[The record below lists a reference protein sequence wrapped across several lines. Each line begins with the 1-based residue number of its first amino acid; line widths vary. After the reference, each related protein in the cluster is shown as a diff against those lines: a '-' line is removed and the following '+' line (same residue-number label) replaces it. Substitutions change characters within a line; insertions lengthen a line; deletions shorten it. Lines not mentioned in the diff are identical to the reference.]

1 MHKDDQMTPLERLN
15 GFLTGGEMDRL
26 LTMPFICS
34 MSGRAAGMTHREKR
48 SSGRNEAD
56 CQIANYKRFGHDL
69 LIVEHGLHTVG
80 KAMGTVMAD
89 PEDAVPHILEY
100 VLQDP
105 DKVDELDWEAV
116 LPQNSPDF
124 KLHLE
129 ALKICVDEA
138 GDEVPTG
145 ILIGCPFTAAASILG
160 TEKLLKACRRNPE
173 LVHKLVRGCTD
184 VLKELHNAY
193 IAEGGMI
200 LLCEPIATGSI
211 IPQKTFAEFVE
222 PYMTEIVENVHA
234 HGGMCCYHICGD
246 TTKILGNMLASKPD
260 MISIDNR
267 VDLSFAKSII
277 EPFMPV
283 VGNVDPVDCLVLGTP
298 EEVEEGVKE
307 AIRKGYDAQHGYIL
321 ASGCD
326 LNLGVPLENLY
337 AFMAAARKHGSF
349 PINPATW

>member
-129 ALKICVDEA
+129 ALKICIDEA

-160 TEKLLKACRRNPE
+160 T
-173 LVHKLVRGCTD
+173 
-184 VLKELHNAY
+184 
-193 IAEGGMI
+193 
-200 LLCEPIATGSI
+200 
-211 IPQKTFAEFVE
+211 
-222 PYMTEIVENVHA
+222 
-234 HGGMCCYHICGD
+234 
-246 TTKILGNMLASKPD
+246 
-260 MISIDNR
+260 
-267 VDLSFAKSII
+267 
-277 EPFMPV
+277 
-283 VGNVDPVDCLVLGTP
+283 
-298 EEVEEGVKE
+298 
-307 AIRKGYDAQHGYIL
+307 
-321 ASGCD
+321 
-326 LNLGVPLENLY
+326 
-337 AFMAAARKHGSF
+337 
-349 PINPATW
+349 